1 MMTICR
7 NLAVVGLLSLVSVG
21 IANPHGV
28 SAAEVGAAQQRAT
41 VPAAHTAPRLEVA
54 ATSRAPSAKKPPSQP
69 VSVTVTPGDR
79 SVRLTWKKPKRT
91 GSHPISGYRVQ
102 RSLSGGAWTTVTTVG
117 PKVRGF
123 TVGPLPTATSIRLR
137 VAAVSRGGTSKWSS
151 VRSAVL
157 PTVLQVS
164 MGESSTCAL
173 LPSLVVACWGQNS
186 KGQLG
191 IGNSA
196 IPRIP
201 VPVLVPG
208 LTDVREISSGQ
219 EHHCARRGNGTVWCW
234 GYSVGGQLTIA
245 SIINHAPSP
254 VEIPGVT
261 AATQISAGLFHTC
274 VRTSSGGAQCWGG
287 SATAQLGAPTV
298 DGLATVGLAGVVE
311 VRAGGRHTCARL
323 ASGAVHCWG
332 QNARGEAGGP
342 PGGDVLTP
350 AVVPG
355 ISSAR
360 GLALG
365 ESHSCAHLA
374 DGSARCWGRGDSG
387 QLGDGSTPATTSVPQ
402 TVVDAGTISSM
413 SAGRMSTCAVYA
425 DASVR
430 CWGTNFFGNL
440 GTGSA
445 GGNPSSPVLSNFGP
459 ATVTS
464 QGWSHGCSIGTN
476 GRLRCAGRNHEGQL
490 GNGSTT
496 NSATPVSPNGY

>member
-1 MMTICR
+1 MGTICR
-7 NLAVVGLLSLVSVG
+7 SVAVACLVTVVSVATTG
-21 IANPHGV
+21 PSSL
-28 SAAEVGAAQQRAT
+28 SAQRPAERQAPSSFASPSAT
-41 VPAAHTAPRLEVA
+41 VEVTSLSRVLAAKR
-54 ATSRAPSAKKPPSQP
+54 PPSKP
-69 VSVTVTPGDR
+69 LGVTVTRGDQ
-79 SVRLTWKKPKRT
+79 SVRMTWKTPQRA
-91 GSHPISGYRVQ
+91 GSHPISGYVIQ
-102 RSLSGGAWTTVTTVG
+102 RSISGGAWTTVTTVG
-117 PKVRGF
+117 PKIRAF
-123 TVGPLPTATSIRLR
+123 TVAPLPRAATIRVR
-137 VAAVSRGGTSKWSS
+137 VAAVSQGGTSTWSA
-151 VRSAVL
+151 VRSTVL

-208 LTDVREISSGQ
+208 LTDVREITSGQ

-234 GYSVGGQLTIA
+234 GDSVGGQMTIA
-245 SIINHAPSP
+245 SIINHTPSP
-254 VEIPGVT
+254 VQIPGVT
-261 AATQISAGLFHTC
+261 AVTQMSAGLYHTC

-298 DGLATVGLAGVVE
+298 DGLATVGLTGVVE

-342 PGGDVLTP
+342 PSGNVLTP

-355 ISSAR
+355 ISGAR

-387 QLGDGSTPATTSVPQ
+387 QLGDGSTPANTSVPQ
-402 TVVDAGTISSM
+402 TVVDAGPIRSM

-425 DASVR
+425 DATVR
-430 CWGTNFFGNL
+430 CWGENFFGNL
-440 GTGSA
+440 GTGSV
-445 GGNPSSPVLSNFGP
+445 GGNPSSPVLSGYGP
-459 ATVTS
+459 ATVTA
-464 QGWSHGCSIGTN
+464 QGWSHGCSIGTD
-476 GRLRCAGRNHEGQL
+476 GRLRCAGRNNEGQL
-490 GNGSTT
+490 GIGSTT
-496 NSATPVSPNGY
+496 TSAMPVSPHGL

>member
-1 MMTICR
+1 MRTICR
-7 NLAVVGLLSLVSVG
+7 SVAVVCLVTAVAVAAVGPSSLS
-21 IANPHGV
+21 
-28 SAAEVGAAQQRAT
+28 AERPAQR
-41 VPAAHTAPRLEVA
+41 PAPSSFASPTSMGEVA
-54 ATSRAPSAKKPPSQP
+54 SLSRVPTAKRPPTRP
-69 VSVTVTPGDR
+69 LGVTLTRGDG
-79 SVRLTWKKPKRT
+79 SVRMAWKTPLRA
-91 GSHPISGYRVQ
+91 GSHPISGYLVQ
-102 RSLSGGAWTTVTTVG
+102 RSIAGGAWANVTTVG
-117 PKVRGF
+117 PKIRAF
-123 TVGPLPTATSIRLR
+123 TVAPLPTAATIRFR
-137 VAAVSRGGTSKWSS
+137 VAAVSRGGRSQWSS
-151 VRSAVL
+151 VRSTLL
-157 PTVLQVS
+157 PTVLRVS

-208 LTDVREISSGQ
+208 LTDVREITSGQ

-245 SIINHAPSP
+245 SVINHAPSP

-261 AATQISAGLFHTC
+261 TATQVSAGLYHTC

-298 DGLATVGLAGVVE
+298 DGLATVGLTGVVE

-332 QNARGEAGGP
+332 QNERGEAGGP

-374 DGSARCWGRGDSG
+374 DGSARCWGRGESG

-445 GGNPSSPVLSNFGP
+445 GGNPSSPVLSGFGP

-464 QGWSHGCSIGTN
+464 QGWSHGCSIGTD

-496 NSATPVSPNGY
+496 NSATPISPNGF